1 MADLFQGSP
10 LPAVTSTTQTQATA
24 PEFYTN
30 YLQDIA
36 NLGQNAV
43 TQGGVAGPSALQQQ
57 AYNMAPSTAFAGS
70 GSMGAG
76 SQLLGQ
82 VGSTTAPDVVQSYMN
97 PYTHNVTDEMARLQ
111 QHNIQQNVL
120 PNLGAAG
127 VSSGSFGSQRG
138 ANATGQTLANMQANL
153 MGQQTGAL
161 QTGYQNAT
169 TAAQNDLSRQLQ
181 AGQSFGNLGAQQQ
194 ALGLGGLNELATLG
208 GQQQTTQ
215 QNILNNPMVQA
226 QAFSKLMQG
235 NTIPTGS
242 TTQAVGPQAGA
253 YSNSPLSQ
261 IAGLGTL
268 IASLYPQASSSAA
281 AADNAKA
288 AYYQSQ
294 TPQTPQVPQVQQPS
308 STPVDPLLPTGASG
322 GSVGY
327 ADGGGVSGAAYHDGN
342 GNFYDAD
349 GYLVN

>member
-10 LPAVTSTTQTQATA
+10 LPAVTSTAQTQATA

-57 AYNMAPSTAFAGS
+57 AYNMAPNVAFAGS

-82 VGSTTAPDVVQSYMN
+82 VGTTTAPDVVQNYMN
-97 PYTHNVTDEMARLQ
+97 PYTRNVTDEMARLQ
-111 QHNIQQNVL
+111 QQNIQQNVL

-127 VSSGSFGSQRG
+127 VSSGSFGSSRG

-194 ALGLGGLNELATLG
+194 ALGIGGLNELSTLG
-208 GQQQTTQ
+208 GQQQATQ
-215 QNILNNPMVQA
+215 QNILNNPMLQA
-226 QAFSKLMQG
+226 QNFSRLMSGYQ
-235 NTIPTGS
+235 IPTGS
-242 TTQAVGPQAGA
+242 TSQTVGPQAGA

-261 IAGLGTL
+261 IAGLGSL
-268 IASLYPQASSSAA
+268 IASLYPQTNTASQTAQAGQSDAM
-281 AADNAKA
+281 A
-288 AYYQSQ
+288 AYYRSLIPRTAT
-294 TPQTPQVPQVQQPS
+294 TPPGGK
-308 STPVDPLLPTGASG
+308 DG
-322 GSVGY
+322 GSIGY
-327 ADGGGVSGAAYHDGN
+327 ADGGEVGSPAYHDGN
-342 GNFYDAD
+342 GNFYDAN
-349 GYLVN
+349 GYLVS

>member
-1 MADLFQGSP
+1 MSDLFQGSP
-10 LPAVTSTTQTQATA
+10 LPAVTSTAQTQATA

-57 AYNMAPSTAFAGS
+57 AYNMAPNVAFAGS

-82 VGSTTAPDVVQSYMN
+82 AGTTTAPDVVQNYMN
-97 PYTHNVTDEMARLQ
+97 PYTRNVTDEMARLQ
-111 QHNIQQNVL
+111 QQNIQQNVL

-127 VSSGSFGSQRG
+127 VSSGSFGSSRG

-194 ALGLGGLNELATLG
+194 ALGIGGLNELSTLG
-208 GQQQTTQ
+208 GQQQATQ
-215 QNILNNPMVQA
+215 QNILNNPMLQA
-226 QAFSKLMQG
+226 QNFSRLMSGYQ
-235 NTIPTGS
+235 IPSGS
-242 TTQAVGPQAGA
+242 TSQTVGPQSGA

-261 IAGLGTL
+261 IAGLGSL
-268 IASLYPQASSSAA
+268 IASLYGQGRVIDPT
-281 AADNAKA
+281 
-288 AYYQSQ
+288 
-294 TPQTPQVPQVQQPS
+294 TPK
-308 STPVDPLLPTGASG
+308 GKEG

-327 ADGGGVSGAAYHDGN
+327 AGGGEVGSPAYHDGN
-342 GNFYDAD
+342 GNFYDAN
-349 GYLVN
+349 GYLVS